1 MTCTFQR
8 DYMVTNS
15 GGQTLVFVVLA
26 GCDMLGMVGWSVR
39 VIPIAPPHPRPPLE
53 GEGGPCFF
61 D

>member
-1 MTCTFQR
+1 
-8 DYMVTNS
+8 MVTNS

-39 VIPIAPPHPRPPLE
+39 VIPIAPPHPRPHHISEFTALDAH
-53 GEGGPCFF
+53 FS